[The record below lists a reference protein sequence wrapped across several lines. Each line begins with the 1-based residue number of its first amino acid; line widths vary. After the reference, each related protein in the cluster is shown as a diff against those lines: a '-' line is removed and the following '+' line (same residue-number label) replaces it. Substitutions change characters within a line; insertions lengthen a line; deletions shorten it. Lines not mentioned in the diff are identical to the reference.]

1 MSSSTTTTTRT
12 DPSRREML
20 AALGIGA
27 AALAGVRGAAGQTTM
42 PQPASASPMTP
53 QDLGWDP
60 QTDRYILPPL
70 PYPYDALEPYI
81 DTQTMQ
87 LHHDKHHAGY
97 VRGLNASLDALDE
110 MRTARRGVG
119 ETKHWSRQ
127 LAFNGSGHFLHVI
140 FWNCMGPNGA
150 GMPRGLIAERID
162 RDFGSFKQ
170 FRQHFETAARSVE
183 GSGWAILVLEPTSQR
198 LMVMQAEK
206 HQNLTAWGVVPLLAI
221 DVWEHAYYLKYQ
233 NRRTE
238 YVSAFMNIINWDFV
252 QRKLS
257 GLIEAF
263 SPKR

>member
-1 MSSSTTTTTRT
+1 MSSSTTTTRT

-42 PQPASASPMTP
+42 PQPASANPMTP

-110 MRTARRGVG
+110 MRTARR
-119 ETKHWSRQ
+119 
-127 LAFNGSGHFLHVI
+127 
-140 FWNCMGPNGA
+140 
-150 GMPRGLIAERID
+150 
-162 RDFGSFKQ
+162 
-170 FRQHFETAARSVE
+170 
-183 GSGWAILVLEPTSQR
+183 
-198 LMVMQAEK
+198 
-206 HQNLTAWGVVPLLAI
+206 
-221 DVWEHAYYLKYQ
+221 
-233 NRRTE
+233 
-238 YVSAFMNIINWDFV
+238 
-252 QRKLS
+252 
-257 GLIEAF
+257 
-263 SPKR
+263 